1 MGAAVGFRPGG
12 GEAWRSPWAMYAA
25 LRDHDP
31 LHHVVDGDHWVLS
44 RFDDV
49 FRAARDPQTFS
60 SSEGLTA
67 IYGEREQAGL
77 TTDTLPIVMMDPPE
91 HTAVRRPIGRMLTPR
106 SVAALEPVIRAAA
119 RECVGRL
126 RDLGTTDF
134 VEVLG
139 KPLPGVAVAHLLGVP
154 PEGRADLDR
163 WTEAIVSGGDA
174 LSGAGGVK
182 AAVLELAMSFAAL
195 IDERRSHR
203 GADVFSA
210 LLDAVD
216 AGAPVSDAA
225 MLGVA
230 FTMVAG
236 GNDTMTGLLGGAAEW
251 LTRRPDQRRLL
262 LDDPGLISGAVEEFL
277 RLSSPLQAIGRTAT
291 RPVEL
296 HGRVIPEGRK
306 VLLLYGSAN
315 RDPREFGPDAEELD
329 VRRRIDRLV
338 AFGSGAHHCVGAAV
352 ARLQAQVAIEEL
364 LATCPGFEV
373 DVDGIV
379 YAPGSVV
386 RRPAAMPVTAG

>member
-1 MGAAVGFRPGG
+1 MGADVGFRPGG

-31 LHHVVDGDHWVLS
+31 VHHVVDGDHWVLS

-49 FRAARDPQTFS
+49 FRAARDPGTFS
-60 SSEGLTA
+60 SAEGLTA

-91 HTAVRRPIGRMLTPR
+91 HTVVRRPIGRMLTPR
-106 SVAALEPVIRAAA
+106 NVAGLEPVIRAAA
-119 RECVGRL
+119 QECVGRL
-126 RDLGTTDF
+126 RDEGETDL
-134 VEVLG
+134 VAVLG
-139 KPLPGVAVAHLLGVP
+139 KPLPGVAVAHLLGVAP
-154 PEGRADLDR
+154 DDRADLDR
-163 WTEAIVSGGDA
+163 WTDAIVSGGDA

-182 AAVLELAMSFAAL
+182 AAVLELATAFAAL
-195 IDERRSHR
+195 IDERRTER
-203 GADVFSA
+203 GTDVFSA

-216 AGAPVSDAA
+216 AGAAVTDAA

-251 LTRRPDQRRLL
+251 LTRRPAERRRLI
-262 LDDPGLISGAVEEFL
+262 DDPGLVPNAVEELL

-291 RPVEL
+291 RDVEL

-315 RDPREFGPDAEELD
+315 RDPREFGPDAEDLD
-329 VRRRIDRLV
+329 VGRRIDRLV

-352 ARLQAQVAIEEL
+352 ARLQARVAIQEL
-364 LATCPGFEV
+364 LATCPDFEV
-373 DVDGIV
+373 DLDAIE
-379 YAPGSVV
+379 YAPGTVV
-386 RRPAAMPVTAG
+386 RRPCAMPVTAG

>member
-1 MGAAVGFRPGG
+1 MSGLARTRRITPY
-12 GEAWRSPWAMYAA
+12 SP
-25 LRDHDP
+25 
-31 LHHVVDGDHWVLS
+31 
-44 RFDDV
+44 
-49 FRAARDPQTFS
+49 
-60 SSEGLTA
+60 
-67 IYGEREQAGL
+67 
-77 TTDTLPIVMMDPPE
+77 
-91 HTAVRRPIGRMLTPR
+91 PR
-106 SVAALEPVIRAAA
+106 SVAGLEPVIRAAA

-126 RDLGTTDF
+126 RDAGTADF

-182 AAVLELAMSFAAL
+182 AAVLELAVAFAAL
-195 IDERRSHR
+195 IDERRTDR

-251 LTRRPDQRRLL
+251 LTRRPDQRQLL
-262 LDDPGLISGAVEEFL
+262 LDDPGLIGGAVEELL

-291 RPVEL
+291 RDVEL
-296 HGRVIPEGRK
+296 HGTVIPQGRK

-315 RDPREFGPDAEELD
+315 RDPREFGPDAEDLD

-352 ARLQAQVAIEEL
+352 ARLQARVAIEEL
-364 LATCPGFEV
+364 LATCPRFEV
-373 DVDGIV
+373 DLDAIE
-379 YAPGSVV
+379 YAPGTVV
-386 RRPAAMPVTAG
+386 RRPSAMPVAAG